1 LGGVFALVAVAFM
14 AAPGSAQK
22 SAVLGIDLG
31 TQFFKVAY
39 IKTGGFDL
47 VLNEA
52 SKRKTSSSVAFSE
65 GERSVG
71 DTALSLKMKHPSRV
85 ASKFQRLIGRLHGD
99 PTLATYGFGEGYD
112 LPFKLQKHETRGT
125 VVVDLDQGNKFHP
138 EEIMGYVLSYIKE
151 ISEKHLEQS
160 VLECVITVPPFMT
173 EHERRLLHDA
183 AALADLKVL
192 LLLNDNTA
200 AALRYGIEPPAVP
213 NNTNVLFVDLGASH
227 LTNTLVRYFINNATQ
242 RDPVASMEIL
252 AVTYDSSVG
261 GSSFD
266 RILTT
271 HLAEQF
277 NKKFNKKIQDHP
289 KAMLKLAKEAEKVK
303 SVLSANFETMVMVE
317 SLLDDVDFKFKIN
330 RQQFEELCKDL
341 FDQLDKPIKQVIEL
355 SGLKPADIH
364 QVIPFGAA
372 TRMPQLKAQVLKAT
386 ERDDW
391 APRIN
396 TDEAAAIGAAF
407 VAANFSTSF
416 QLRPFHIYDKFPF
429 SIGVSIGGKEATL
442 FKSQGPME
450 SKKTLTQTVDDA
462 MKQADKLTLSL
473 QYDDRSVLPAAAGFD
488 FPMALAEYT
497 VTGINAALDKHNV
510 TGTPKVALAIG
521 LGRDGIADL
530 IHADAKIYSM
540 DLVKKQRFIKKNV
553 TVEEFVKFNDT
564 SNTTDKKPEAATA
577 TEEKAAPEDAENNT
591 SNSTANKTQEAKI
604 ARGALQNVTRER
616 TVEVWEETLEK
627 MLHLEPLNV
636 TRVHQGVP
644 AMSEDDFKE
653 ALARHKKLA
662 AEEKQ
667 RMDKVDAKND
677 LEAWIFGSRQKLSED
692 GMDKVS
698 TEEERAEISTLL
710 EQGED
715 WLWDEGDDAST
726 AVYKSK
732 RANMSASVKDVF
744 MRYDELEKRSI
755 AIGSFEAI
763 VADAKVRILNWTT
776 REEKRISANESTWIH
791 KNETDRLTK
800 MVDDAE
806 SWLVE
811 KQGELGKV
819 GLFVKPPFTGR
830 EVGQQIRPVVSEIEY
845 LRFRPKPYPKYKP
858 KPKRNRTNSTTTN
871 ATFNETATNKTANNE
886 TKPASVKD
894 DL

>member
-1 LGGVFALVAVAFM
+1 M
-14 AAPGSAQK
+14 AAPVSAQK

-52 SKRKTSSSVAFSE
+52 SKRKTSTSVAFSE

-71 DTALSLKMKHPSRV
+71 DTALSLRMKHPSRV

-112 LPFKLQKHETRGT
+112 LPFKLEKHETRGT

-138 EEIMGYVLSYIKE
+138 EEIMGYVLSYIKD

-192 LLLNDNTA
+192 QLLNDNTA

-213 NNTNVLFVDLGASH
+213 DNTNVLFVDLGASH
-227 LTNTLVRYFINNATQ
+227 LTNTLVRYFINNITSLTQ
-242 RDPVASMEIL
+242 VASMEIL

-266 RILTT
+266 RRLTT

-277 NKKFNKKIQDHP
+277 NKKFNKKIQEHP

-303 SVLSANFETMVMVE
+303 SVLSANAETMVMVE

-341 FDQLDKPIKQVIEL
+341 FDQLDKPIKQVIEM

-372 TRMPQLKAQVLKAT
+372 TRMPQLKTQVLRAT

-396 TDEAAAIGAAF
+396 TDEAAALGAAF

-416 QLRPFHIYDKFPF
+416 KLRAFHVYDKFPF

-442 FKSQGPME
+442 FKTQGPME

-462 MKQADKLTLSL
+462 MKQADQLTLSL
-473 QYDDRSVLPAAAGFD
+473 QYDDRSVLPAPVDFE
-488 FPMALAEYT
+488 FPMGLAEYT
-497 VTGINAALDKHNV
+497 VTGINAALEKHNV

-521 LGRDGIADL
+521 LGKDGIADL

-553 TVEEFVKFNDT
+553 TVEEFVKFNVTNT
-564 SNTTDKKPEAATA
+564 SNTTEVKPEAAAA
-577 TEEKAAPEDAENNT
+577 TEKQPATEDAGNST
-591 SNSTANKTQEAKI
+591 ANSTANKTEEPKI
-604 ARGALQNVTRER
+604 PRGELQNVTRER
-616 TVEVWEETLEK
+616 TVEVWEETLQK

-636 TRVHQGVP
+636 TRIHKGVP
-644 AMSEDDFKE
+644 PMSEDDFKE
-653 ALARHKKLA
+653 ALGRHKKLA

-667 RMDKVDAKND
+667 RMEKVDAKND

-692 GMDKVS
+692 GMEKVS

-732 RANMSASVKDVF
+732 RANMTASVKDVF
-744 MRYDELEKRSI
+744 MRYDELEKRGA

-763 VADAKVRILNWTT
+763 VADARVRIVNWTT
-776 REEKRISANESTWIH
+776 REEKRIAANESSWIH

-811 KQGELGKV
+811 KQGELEKI

-858 KPKRNRTNSTTTN
+858 KPKRNRTNSTQTN
-871 ATFNETATNKTANNE
+871 ATSNETTTNETANDE
-886 TKPASVKD
+886 TKPASGKD